1 MSVLKGFFDICAVAA
16 TAVGEMVACCST
28 LAWVGLDGKLLC
40 FANYIMDEPRGL
52 IAAQHTVLSLLASKL
67 AIEKVG

>member
-1 MSVLKGFFDICAVAA
+1 
-16 TAVGEMVACCST
+16 MVAGCLT
-28 LAWVGLDGKLLC
+28 LARVGLDGKLLC

>member
-1 MSVLKGFFDICAVAA
+1 MA
-16 TAVGEMVACCST
+16 TAAAGEMVAGCST
-28 LAWVGLDGKLLC
+28 LARVGLDGKLLC